1 MAQLIHELVERVA
14 ARAPS
19 ATALRHGAVRVSY
32 SGLAAA
38 MAAVAAALAGNGSM
52 AGAGHNERVA
62 VCLPACPE
70 SVAVLLGAS
79 AAGCAAVPLAS
90 EFDPQLGLQLD
101 PQPDPARLAAQLR
114 HSGARVLVTGAAQA
128 AALAARLADCPA
140 LRTVVVLRG
149 SPPRV
154 LGTNGCSWD
163 DWLAGAGRAALP
175 AGVPALG
182 ALLYDPQAPEPT
194 ASALSQRN
202 LVAGAASSARCVG
215 LSAGD
220 RVLAALPLHTDYGL
234 NALLATL
241 AAGATAFLDAAPDAA
256 ALAAILER
264 GEITGL
270 SALPATW
277 EALAD
282 VRFGR
287 AADCLRFLVSAGG
300 SPGRAALDAL
310 RRALP
315 RTRIHLMY
323 DVGDACRSTC
333 LMPSQLDERPGSI
346 GRAMPYSDWLVLRAD
361 GRECAPGEAGELV
374 QRGPLVTLGYWNDSG
389 RSSAEFR
396 QLPSLPGLALGE
408 NGRWPGAGARKDMD
422 GYLYLVDA
430 RSDTITTGGYRV
442 RAREVEKI
450 VVGTGLV
457 AEAAAVGVAHPV
469 LGQVIAVLAT
479 ARPGAR
485 LDSTI
490 LFGACRARLP
500 QHMLPAMVDVRRAPL
515 PRARDGQ
522 IDRALLAGELAPLFA
537 EAAP

>member
-14 ARAPS
+14 TRAPS
-19 ATALRHGAVRVSY
+19 ATALRHGAARVSY
-32 SGLAAA
+32 AGLAAA
-38 MAAVAAALAGNGSM
+38 MAAVAAALAGG
-52 AGAGHNERVA
+52 GAGRDERVA
-62 VCLPACPE
+62 ICLPACPE

-79 AAGCAAVPLAS
+79 QAGCAFVPL
-90 EFDPQLGLQLD
+90 DPRAA
-101 PQPDPARLAAQLR
+101 PARLCAQLR

-128 AALAARLADCPA
+128 ASLGAGLGDCPA
-140 LRTVVVLRG
+140 LRSVVVLG
-149 SPPRV
+149 GDAPRR
-154 LGTNGCSWD
+154 NGPRQYGWD
-163 DWLAGAGRAALP
+163 DWLAGAGRAPAP
-175 AGVPALG
+175 AGMPALG
-182 ALLYDPQAPEPT
+182 ALLYDAQAAEPV

-202 LVAGAASSARCVG
+202 LVAGAASSARCVNLG
-215 LSAGD
+215 AGD
-220 RVLAALPLHTDYGL
+220 RILAVLPLHTDYGL

-241 AAGATAFLDAAPDAA
+241 SAGASAILDAPADVAGLA
-256 ALAAILER
+256 ALLER
-264 GEITGL
+264 GEVSGL

-277 EALAD
+277 EALAGTAL
-282 VRFGR
+282 GR

-300 SPGRAALDAL
+300 SPGRTALDAL

-323 DVGDACRSTC
+323 DVGAACRSTC
-333 LMPSQLDERPGSI
+333 LLPSQLDARPGSI

-374 QRGPLVTLGYWNDSG
+374 QRGPLVTLGYWNDTG

-408 NGRWPGAGARKDMD
+408 SGRWPGAGARKDMD
-422 GYLYLVDA
+422 GYLYLVDG

-485 LDSTI
+485 LDSAI